1 MVNTRQVRACVTR
14 GIAIAWLAIIASL
27 GMPGVAHAQ
36 SAIAG
41 VVKDTSG
48 AVLPG
53 VTVEASSPV
62 LIEKTRTA
70 VTDPAGQYKI
80 VDLRPGVYSVT
91 FQLAGFST
99 IVRSGIELPATF
111 TATINIDMKIGGLE
125 ETVTVAG
132 ESPLVDVQNVTQQ
145 SVMNR
150 QVLDTIPTGRNM
162 FAQAALVAGVT
173 TNRPDIGGSEGMQ
186 SINIQVHGSNPD
198 DIAYQVDGMS
208 VNSDNNN
215 GGTNGLY
222 PNDGMIQELSI
233 QTSALPAE
241 VGTGGIRMNIIPRD
255 GGNAFHGSLFA
266 TGANHSLQ
274 SSNLTSEL
282 RSKGLRAANGIS
294 SIYDVNGSLGGPIN
308 RDRLWFFTTMRRNSS
323 NNLVANTFNLDGTQA
338 IDDNRL
344 KSILGRVTYQASKK
358 DKVSFYFDDQGK
370 YRGHRRPGGS
380 SFVTPEATWVQRSPL
395 GFTTQAKYTST
406 VTSKMLVEAG
416 FSMYYLHW
424 TQGYRPESI
433 GPSRLDF
440 TTSVRTG
447 ATTYDFNQWNVRR
460 SYVGAVSYVTGSH
473 AFKTGIQFSNGP
485 YRQTQD
491 VREDLILRFSDG
503 APNSVDTYN
512 SPVDVR
518 QYMNADLGMYA
529 QDVWTIG
536 RVTVSPGVRFDYYN
550 ASISAEHAAA
560 GRFVGARDLP
570 AINGVPD
577 WKSVV
582 PRFAAAWD
590 PTGTGKTAIKAS
602 ASKYMKNEGMGFTSL
617 VNRMSLSS
625 SRRSWADL
633 NGDGDAQDNELGPST
648 GFSGGSNT
656 TIDPAIKRP
665 YNWEYTASVQRQLRQ
680 RLSVSAAYFNRRL
693 RNLYGV
699 KNTLV
704 TPSDYSPV
712 TITNP
717 LTNDSLTVYNQN
729 PSTLGRVALVLSTRD
744 ELNTNYNGVEFKAE
758 QRFLNGADLFGGAT
772 IGRSRGSIRGS
783 SDDLNN
789 PNVLINSIGATGFDS
804 TYQYKFAGSYPMP
817 YGISVSG
824 ALQIATGLP
833 LERLFTVTRTQVP
846 NLTQV
851 TQSVDLVPAGE
862 MRLPTH
868 QLLDVRLAKT
878 FNLAGSKLQGIADV
892 YNLFNDNAAISEV
905 TAVGPSLGNP
915 SEVIQGRLLRLGIQ
929 WNF

>member
-1 MVNTRQVRACVTR
+1 MKWT
-14 GIAIAWLAIIASL
+14 IAIAFLIAVLAAGIS
-27 GMPGVAHAQ
+27 PAHAQ

-41 VVKDTSG
+41 VVKDASG

-53 VTVEASSPV
+53 VTVEAASSA
-62 LIEKTRTA
+62 LIEKSRTV
-70 VTDPAGQYKI
+70 VTDQAGQYKI
-80 VDLRPGVYSVT
+80 VNLRPGIYAVT
-91 FQLAGFST
+91 FQLPGFST
-99 IVRSGIELPATF
+99 VVREGIELPATF
-111 TATINIDMKIGGLE
+111 TATVNADLKVGGVE
-125 ETVTVAG
+125 ESVTVSG
-132 ESPLVDVQNVTQQ
+132 ESPIVDVQNVTQQ

-186 SINIQVHGSNPD
+186 SINIQVHGSNAD

-241 VGTGGIRMNIIPRD
+241 VATGGIRMNIIPRD
-255 GGNAFHGSLFA
+255 GGNTFHGSLFA
-266 TGANHSLQ
+266 TGADHSMQ
-274 SSNLTSEL
+274 SSNLSAQL
-282 RSKGLRAANGIS
+282 RTNGLRAANGIS
-294 SIYDVNGSLGGPIN
+294 KIYDVNGSLGGPID
-308 RDRLWFFTTMRRNSS
+308 RDRLWFFTTMRRNAS

-344 KSILGRVTYQASKK
+344 KSVLGRLTYQASRK

-424 TQGYRPESI
+424 TQGYRPESV

-447 ATTYDFNQWNVRR
+447 ATTYNFNQWNVRR
-460 SYVGAVSYVTGSH
+460 TYVGAFSYVTGSH

-485 YRQTQD
+485 YRQTQE
-491 VREDLILRFSDG
+491 VREDLILRFSNG
-503 APNSVDTYN
+503 AANSVDTYN
-512 SPVDVR
+512 SPVDIR
-518 QYMNADLGMYA
+518 QYMNADVGVYA
-529 QDVWTIG
+529 QDVWTMG
-536 RVTVSPGVRFDYYN
+536 RVTLSPGVRFDYYN
-550 ASISAEHAAA
+550 ASISAEHVGA

-570 AINGVPD
+570 AIDNVPD
-577 WKSVV
+577 WKSIV
-582 PRFAAAWD
+582 PRLAASWD
-590 PTGTGKTAIKAS
+590 PAGTGKTAIKAS

-625 SRRSWADL
+625 SRRSWTDANN
-633 NGDGDAQDNELGPST
+633 NGNAEDNELGPST
-648 GFSGGSNT
+648 GFTGGSNT

-665 YNWEYTASVQRQLRQ
+665 YNWEYTVSVQRELRP
-680 RLSVSAAYFNRRL
+680 RLSVSAAYFNRQL
-693 RNLYGV
+693 RDLYGV

-704 TPSDYSPV
+704 QPSDYTPV
-712 TITNP
+712 TIINP
-717 LTNDSLTVYNQN
+717 LSSQPMTVYNQN
-729 PSTLGRVALVLSTRD
+729 ASTLGQVALVLSTRD
-744 ELNTNYNGVEFKAE
+744 ELNTHYNGVEFKAE
-758 QRFLNGADLFGGAT
+758 QRFMNGADLFGGAT
-772 IGRSRGSIRGS
+772 IGGSHGSVRGS

-804 TYQYKFAGSYPMP
+804 TYQYKIAGSYPMP

-824 ALQIATGLP
+824 ALQVATGLP
-833 LERLFTVTRTQVP
+833 LARVFTVTRTQVP

-851 TQSVDLVPAGE
+851 TQSVDLVPAGDV
-862 MRLPTH
+862 RLPTH
-868 QLLDVRLAKT
+868 QLLDMRFAKT
-878 FNLAGSKLQGIADV
+878 FNLRGSRLQGIADV
-892 YNLFNDNAAISEV
+892 YNLFNDNAAIGQV
-905 TAVGPSLGNP
+905 TAVGPSLGQV
-915 SEVIQGRLLRLGIQ
+915 SEIIQGRLLRLGVQ
-929 WNF
+929 WTF

>member
-1 MVNTRQVRACVTR
+1 MSKVRTIVVALFIC
-14 GIAIAWLAIIASL
+14 I
-27 GMPGVAHAQ
+27 GVAATARAQ
-36 SAIAG
+36 SAVAG
-41 VVKDTSG
+41 VVKDSSG

-70 VTDPAGQYKI
+70 VTDQGGQYKI

-91 FQLAGFST
+91 FQLQGFSS
-99 IVRSGIELPATF
+99 IVRSGVELPATF
-111 TATINIDMKIGGLE
+111 TATINVDMKVGGVE

-198 DIAYQVDGMS
+198 DISYQVDGMS
-208 VNSDNNN
+208 LNSDNNN

-222 PNDGMIQELSI
+222 PNDGMIHELSI

-241 VGTGGIRMNIIPRD
+241 VSTGGIRMNIIPRD
-255 GGNAFHGSLFA
+255 GGNTFHGSLFA

-274 SSNLTSEL
+274 SSNLTPEL
-282 RSKGLRAANGIS
+282 QANGLKIANGIS
-294 SIYDVNGSLGGPIN
+294 SIYDVNGSLGGPID

-323 NNLVANTFNLDGTQA
+323 NNLVANTYNLDGSQA
-338 IDDNRL
+338 VDDNRL
-344 KSILGRVTYQASKK
+344 KSMLGRLTYQASKK

-406 VTSKMLVEAG
+406 VSSKMLVEAG

-424 TQGYRPESI
+424 TQGYRPESV

-447 ATTYDFNQWNVRR
+447 ATTYNFNQWNVRR
-460 SYVGAVSYVTGSH
+460 TYVGAVSYVTGSH
-473 AFKTGIQFSNGP
+473 AFKTGVQFSNGP
-485 YRQTQD
+485 YRQTQE
-491 VREDLILRFSDG
+491 VREDLILRFSNG
-503 APNSVDTYN
+503 VANSVDTYN
-512 SPVDVR
+512 SPVDIS
-518 QYMNADLGMYA
+518 QYMNADLGIYA
-529 QDVWTIG
+529 QDVWTMG
-536 RVTVSPGVRFDYYN
+536 RVTASPGVRFDYYN
-550 ASISAEHAAA
+550 ASISPEHAAA
-560 GRFVGARDLP
+560 GRFVGARDVP
-570 AINGVPD
+570 AIDNVPN

-582 PRFAAAWD
+582 PRLAISWD
-590 PTGTGKTAIKAS
+590 PTGSGKTAVKAS

-625 SRRSWADL
+625 SRRSWTDL

-648 GFSGGSNT
+648 GFTGGSNT
-656 TIDPAIKRP
+656 TIDPAISRP
-665 YNWEYTASVQRQLRQ
+665 YNWEYTASVQREVRR
-680 RLSVSAAYFNRRL
+680 RLSVSAAYFNRQL
-693 RNLYGV
+693 RDLYGV

-704 TPSDYSPV
+704 TPADYTPV

-717 LTNDSLTVYNQN
+717 LTNQPMTVYNQN
-729 PSTLGRVALVLSTRD
+729 ANTLGQVALVLSTRN

-758 QRFLNGADLFGGAT
+758 QRFMNGADLFGGAT
-772 IGRSRGSIRGS
+772 IGRSRGSVRGS

-804 TYQYKFAGSYPMP
+804 TYQYKIAGSYPLP
-817 YGISVSG
+817 YGVSFSG

-833 LERLFTVTRTQVP
+833 LSRVFTVTRTQVP

-851 TQSVDLVPAGE
+851 TQNVDLVAAGDV
-862 MRLPTH
+862 RLPAH
-868 QLLDVRLAKT
+868 QLLDIRLGKT

-892 YNLFNDNAAISEV
+892 YNIFNDNAAISQV
-905 TAVGPSLGNP
+905 TAVGPSLGQT
-915 SEVIQGRLLRLGIQ
+915 SEIIQGRLLRLGLQ